1 MRAPTLASSP
11 HRPDLPVPPSLP
23 NSAISGR
30 IGSCE
35 QVEVHPGEN
44 WFALPSPPP
53 PPPSCRSAVPP
64 PFLSSLPCLTRRPL
78 LRRVPASSPR
88 SMSRE
93 PDSPVPPSL
102 SLSLGSWSRWSYWVR
117 LAWWRSVQVR
127 TGSFLFW
134 WSVTSLGWIRWMDSS
149 VRIRGLAFFPIRSKS
164 SPPICIVRLDHSMS
178 LFRSNSCLIE

>member
-35 QVEVHPGEN
+35 EVEVHPGEN

-88 SMSRE
+88 SVSRE
-93 PDSPVPPSL
+93 PDSPVPPSP
-102 SLSLGSWSRWSYWVR
+102 SLSRILVPVVVFGPASVVEICPGENWFLSVLVVSD
-117 LAWWRSVQVR
+117 LAW
-127 TGSFLFW
+127 
-134 WSVTSLGWIRWMDSS
+134 
-149 VRIRGLAFFPIRSKS
+149 
-164 SPPICIVRLDHSMS
+164 LD
-178 LFRSNSCLIE
+178 